1 MVSILKRGFGLVL
14 AVLLLAGCTQES
26 AETTARPDPV
36 HFESGD
42 ECHVCG
48 MAITRFPGPKG
59 EAFPEKGEKVQKFCS
74 TRDLFAWLLQPEN
87 KNRDHTLYVHD
98 MARADWHES
107 DDRHLIDAREA
118 WYVVGSEKT
127 GAMGP
132 TLASFASQDDA
143 AAFAGE
149 FGGNVLAFKEVT
161 MAHLNQGMS
170 MGGMAGMENMESV
183 DGGTD
188 ADSVQH

>member
-1 MVSILKRGFGLVL
+1 MVSILKRGFGLAL
-14 AVLLLAGCTQES
+14 AALLLAGCTQES
-26 AETTARPDPV
+26 AETAARPDPV
-36 HFESGD
+36 QIESGD

-59 EAFPEKGEKVQKFCS
+59 EAFPEGSEKVHKFCS
-74 TRDLFAWLLQPEN
+74 TRDMFAWLLQPEN

-98 MARADWHES
+98 MARTDWNQP
-107 DDRHLIDAREA
+107 DDRHLTDAREA

-143 AAFAGE
+143 TAFAGE
-149 FGGNVLAFKEVT
+149 YGGDVLAFQEVT
-161 MAHLNQGMS
+161 MEHLNQGMS
-170 MGGMAGMENMESV
+170 MGRMDSMDGMTQE
-183 DGGTD
+183 
-188 ADSVQH
+188 